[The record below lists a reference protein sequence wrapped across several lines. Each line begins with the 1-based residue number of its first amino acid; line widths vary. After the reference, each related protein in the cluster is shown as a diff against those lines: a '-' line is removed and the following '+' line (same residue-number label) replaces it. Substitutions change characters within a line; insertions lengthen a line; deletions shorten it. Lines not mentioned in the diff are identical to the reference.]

1 MPDKLT
7 STNYTY
13 INLVAL
19 SVNGLGIKAII
30 EICQPSWD
38 RNGKGSFLG
47 KVFQAC
53 VAAD

>member
-53 VAAD
+53 VGAD